1 MKVWNYLDQMV
12 SDDRISE
19 GQKALAQ
26 NADLLRR
33 IEARYGVDKEV
44 IVAIWGM
51 ESHYGAVLTRPG
63 LVKSTIRSLATL
75 AYSGGRL
82 ASFGRKQ
89 LVAALK
95 IVQRGDVTP
104 EGMTGSWAGA
114 MGHTQ
119 FIPTTFEAYGVDF
132 DGDGHR
138 NIWTSPVD
146 ALASTA
152 NYLNKSGWHH
162 GETWGYEVVVP
173 AGVKATSERS
183 LGAWAK
189 LGVVRVGGKGFPRP
203 GDKAT
208 LYRPNGSDGPS
219 FLLLH
224 NFSVIKRYN
233 NSNFYA
239 LAVGHL
245 SDRLAGFGPFVQAV
259 AGARDAAVAGRT
271 RADPVAAHH
280 ARPLRRRHRRG
291 ARQRQPRGDPQLPAL
306 GRADAGRGGDA
317 VAVAAAGRGGLT
329 SRHGGGDVI
338 GIPAESPD
346 RTAFEP
352 WPAAL
357 LFCCLP
363 SRSRFSSTLPA
374 DPGLAQLFPRAPVG
388 QPNVQNAPPPRG
400 GFFQFLFGPRQNQPP
415 PPPPAARQGQSAP
428 GGPPPVATAEVRAEG
443 HQRQADPGGRGFR
456 RRRGRLGP

>member
-1 MKVWNYLDQMV
+1 MRTGAVPYPAPRAGLTGLLALVALFLPLAGAAFAASPSQWVNDFWPTAKAAGITRSTYTRALGNFTPDPDVIKSASSQAEFTMKVWDYLDQMV
-12 SDDRISE
+12 SDDRISA
-19 GQKALAQ
+19 GRDALAQ
-26 NADLLRR
+26 YGDLLGR
-33 IEARYGVDKEV
+33 IEARYGVDREV

-51 ESHYGAVLTRPG
+51 ESHYGEVLTRPS
-63 LVKSTIRSLATL
+63 LVKNTIRSLATL

-89 LVAALK
+89 LIAALE

-104 EGMTGSWAGA
+104 EGMVGSWAGA

-152 NYLNKSGWHH
+152 NYLHKAGWHH

-183 LGAWAK
+183 LAAWAK
-189 LGVVRVGGKGFPRP
+189 LGVVRVGGKGYPRA

-208 LYRPNGSDGPS
+208 LYRPNGADGPS

-233 NSNFYA
+233 ASNFYA

-245 SDRLAGFGPFVQAV
+245 SDRLAGFGPFVQSW
-259 AGARDAAVAGRT
+259 
-271 RADPVAAHH
+271 PAHEK
-280 ARPLRRRHRRG
+280 PLSQDERERI
-291 ARQRQPRGDPQLPAL
+291 QLLLTML
-306 GRADAGRGGDA
+306 GLYD
-317 VAVAAAGRGGLT
+317 
-329 SRHGGGDVI
+329 GDVDGVLGSGSRAAI
-338 GIPAESPD
+338 KSYQRSVGLEPD
-346 RTAFEP
+346 GVGTRG
-352 WPAAL
+352 L
-357 LFCCLP
+357 LQRLEE
-363 SRSRFSSTLPA
+363 
-374 DPGLAQLFPRAPVG
+374 
-388 QPNVQNAPPPRG
+388 G
-400 GFFQFLFGPRQNQPP
+400 G
-415 PPPPAARQGQSAP
+415 
-428 GGPPPVATAEVRAEG
+428 
-443 HQRQADPGGRGFR
+443 
-456 RRRGRLGP
+456 